1 MKLLIVDDDIPTTQA
16 VRNCVLAMSE
26 LTFDV
31 VETAY
36 NVVTAKEMI
45 QEEQYDIVICD
56 IEMPRYS
63 GMDLLE
69 WVREQGGT
77 EEFIFLTCHE
87 SFHYAAQAIRY
98 KAEAYIIKPVDYE
111 TLKDTLIQTVKKL
124 IQQSEQ
130 TRWSVYG
137 TLWLEHSERIENT
150 LWREILFA
158 DTVIGL
164 KIDKP
169 REEHIKANIRFDIE
183 YQLVLCVVLNTNFT
197 QNQWDAPTFR
207 CAAGNVVGEILF
219 GTPSLAR
226 VFDYSRNGR
235 VYVAAI
241 VDAAQ
246 ENSARCERL
255 VQVCR
260 ETLRCKMTVYLG
272 RPCSIAQLWERRLF
286 WEQMDLDNVTRTMSV
301 VQSEAQILP
310 QEESITLDTAQFA
323 ETLRQGRAV
332 EAVDMI
338 RHILDTAEYGG
349 LISAQALHSVR
360 QDVMQILFAYLMQ
373 EHILAHELFEDRNAK
388 QLEATCSNSVFDMLK
403 WVDYIVKRAIDMVA
417 QARQG
422 ECVVEKVKRYIEE
435 NCCKDVTREEVG
447 RYVFLSPGYVARL
460 FKQETGRSLRDYV
473 NECRITRAKQML
485 AAGGRNVSEIAA
497 SVGFDNFSYF
507 STLFKKYVDCP
518 PSEYMRKN
526 E

>member
-130 TRWSVYG
+130 TRRSVYG

-246 ENSARCERL
+246 ENSARCEPACAG
-255 VQVCR
+255 VQGDVALQDDSLSGQALFHR
-260 ETLRCKMTVYLG
+260 AALG
-272 RPCSIAQLWERRLF
+272 
-286 WEQMDLDNVTRTMSV
+286 
-301 VQSEAQILP
+301 
-310 QEESITLDTAQFA
+310 
-323 ETLRQGRAV
+323 
-332 EAVDMI
+332 
-338 RHILDTAEYGG
+338 
-349 LISAQALHSVR
+349 AQAVLGADGS
-360 QDVMQILFAYLMQ
+360 
-373 EHILAHELFEDRNAK
+373 
-388 QLEATCSNSVFDMLK
+388 
-403 WVDYIVKRAIDMVA
+403 
-417 QARQG
+417 G
-422 ECVVEKVKRYIEE
+422 
-435 NCCKDVTREEVG
+435 
-447 RYVFLSPGYVARL
+447 
-460 FKQETGRSLRDYV
+460 
-473 NECRITRAKQML
+473 
-485 AAGGRNVSEIAA
+485 
-497 SVGFDNFSYF
+497 
-507 STLFKKYVDCP
+507 
-518 PSEYMRKN
+518 
-526 E
+526 